1 MEILD
6 KNHNQVERFW
16 NDYLNLNPLTKKVRK
31 IDTES
36 QHKTLI
42 KLGGFFRCFNLLN
55 KILDQHCYG
64 VLNVSF

>member
-42 KLGGFFRCFNLLN
+42 KLGGFFRSFNLLN

>member
-31 IDTES
+31 IDIES

-42 KLGGFFRCFNLLN
+42 KL
-55 KILDQHCYG
+55 
-64 VLNVSF
+64 